1 MNLLQMTFSGAVLIL
16 VIAVIRAAAI
26 NRLPKK
32 TFLIL
37 WGIVLL
43 RLLIPYSVPSAVSV
57 YTWVSP
63 KTLVSGNFGS
73 AADAVH
79 TDYRKTTMDKVSAPF
94 SANKIPYVIEWA
106 PHEQTGQTDKLQQQ
120 PTSPE
125 IAISI
130 TWIIWFVGMITI
142 AMYFVGSYLYWRFAF
157 QTSLPI
163 QNAFVEQWQKTHLK
177 THPVLVRQSDRIAAP
192 LSYGITHPVILMP
205 KKTDW
210 GNTEQLQYVLLHEYV
225 HICRHDSVF
234 KLIAALALCV
244 HWFNPLVWVMYILLQ
259 RDIELACDESVVRRL
274 GEASKKT
281 YANMLIDM
289 EARKSGLMP
298 LCNNFSKNAI
308 EERIIAIMKIKKT
321 SVTTIMLSVILIVG
335 ITAAFATSA
344 SATSKS
350 ATSVDTEKTE
360 NSNDKITIAISK
372 GQISFECMDEL
383 NMEEEGDETGVV
395 NTDINM
401 DVIEFKETSS
411 GTVNTD
417 ALKAREG
424 AAVDAAVIG
433 LLKEG
438 QKVTILS
445 EEKGFYHIFVS
456 GEDGLDGWVRKEYVT
471 VQ

>member
-16 VIAVIRAAAI
+16 VIAVIRAVAI

-43 RLLIPYSVPSAVSV
+43 RLLIPYSVPSALSV

-63 KTLVSGNFGS
+63 KVLVGGNPGS
-73 AADAVH
+73 AADTIHADN
-79 TDYRKTTMDKVSAPF
+79 TKNTMEKVSVP
-94 SANKIPYVIEWA
+94 SSVDEISYVIQRA
-106 PHEQTGQTDKLQQQ
+106 SHEQTGQTGKLQQQ

-125 IAISI
+125 TAISI
-130 TWIIWFVGMITI
+130 TWIIWLVGMITV
-142 AMYFVGSYLYWRFAF
+142 AMYFVGSYMYWRFAF
-157 QTSLPI
+157 QSSLPI
-163 QNAFVEQWQKTHLK
+163 QNAFVEQWQKTHSK
-177 THPVLVRQSDRIAAP
+177 PHPVLVRQSDRIAAP
-192 LSYGITHPVILMP
+192 LSYGIIHPVILMP

-210 GNTEQLQYVLLHEYV
+210 SNMEQLQYVLLHEYV
-225 HICRHDSVF
+225 HICRHDSIL

-259 RDIELACDESVVRRL
+259 RDIELACDESVVRRF

-321 SVTTIMLSVILIVG
+321 SVIAIMLSVILIVG
-335 ITAAFATSA
+335 VTVVFATSA
-344 SATSKS
+344 S

-360 NSNDKITIAISK
+360 NSNDK
-372 GQISFECMDEL
+372 
-383 NMEEEGDETGVV
+383 
-395 NTDINM
+395 
-401 DVIEFKETSS
+401 ETSS

-417 ALKAREG
+417 ALRAREG
-424 AAVDAAVIG
+424 AAVDAAVTG

-456 GEDGLDGWVRKEYVT
+456 GEDGFEAWVRKEYVD